1 MADCKNRKKNI
12 AVCNCTYAGC
22 PRHGECCEC
31 VAYHRER
38 DELPACYFDKDAE
51 KTYNRSFANFM
62 KYKRIF

>member
-22 PRHGECCEC
+22 PRHGEYCEC
-31 VAYHRER
+31 VAYRRER